1 MKHSR
6 AAFTLIEITL
16 AIAIALIVF
25 AVAIPAISAI
35 AGDDPLEES
44 FRDFDKFVRQAQ
56 SRALAEHRDFLLIWQ
71 KDGITLEP
79 RVPSAEDGEGEVDMY
94 SANGAEIT
102 LERPA
107 ALEKKPSGEWPI
119 WRSGA
124 CEPVRISYKR
134 DGLGF
139 WVAEYDPL
147 TARSRLITLEQ
158 E

>member
-6 AAFTLIEITL
+6 AAFTLI
-16 AIAIALIVF
+16 
-25 AVAIPAISAI
+25 
-35 AGDDPLEES
+35 
-44 FRDFDKFVRQAQ
+44 
-56 SRALAEHRDFLLIWQ
+56 
-71 KDGITLEP
+71 
-79 RVPSAEDGEGEVDMY
+79 
-94 SANGAEIT
+94 EIT

-124 CEPVRISYKR
+124 CEPVRITYKR

>member
-1 MKHSR
+1 VQLWGTIRWKQ
-6 AAFTLIEITL
+6 
-16 AIAIALIVF
+16 
-25 AVAIPAISAI
+25 
-35 AGDDPLEES
+35 S

-94 SANGAEIT
+94 SGEWRGDHAGAPGCPRKEAI
-102 LERPA
+102 
-107 ALEKKPSGEWPI
+107 GEWPI
-119 WRSGA
+119 WRSGT
-124 CEPVRISYKR
+124 CEPVRITYKR